1 MSNPFVFHEMWVEND
16 ALYTRFDAP
25 RSIDASLDHIDE
37 EVKEV
42 REKARAIRVNKKEL
56 AEEIGDVIMVLQGL
70 ARAAGISFHDLTAA
84 MDAVNEKNRAKD
96 ERSHWLNPE
105 TGKIT
110 RRKPAQQTVS
120 EIVNMAYNAA
130 VNRAANESG
139 ET

>member
-42 REKARAIRVNKKEL
+42 RKEARAIVVNKKKL

-70 ARAAGISFHDLTAA
+70 ARAAGLTFADLTAG
-84 MDAVNEKNRAKD
+84 MDAVNNKNRAKD
-96 ERSHWLNPE
+96 EHSHYLNTE
-105 TGKIT
+105 TGKVT
-110 RRKPAQQTVS
+110 RRKKLPIPIKGGGGA
-120 EIVNMAYNAA
+120 
-130 VNRAANESG
+130 
-139 ET
+139 